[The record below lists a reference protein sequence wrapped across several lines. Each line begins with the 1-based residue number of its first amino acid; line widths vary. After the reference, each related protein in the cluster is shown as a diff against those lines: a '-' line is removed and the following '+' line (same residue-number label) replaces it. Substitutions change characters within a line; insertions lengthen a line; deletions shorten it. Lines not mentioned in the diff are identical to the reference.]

1 MSPQS
6 SARAML
12 LFAALLLA
20 GCTSSR
26 TSAPVRTATE
36 QLLIS
41 RAADQAAAQLSLG
54 IPKDTRIFVD
64 RQFFQSYDD
73 GYALNAIRTQFLR
86 QGLALVD
93 DRNKA
98 QVIVTVSSG
107 ALSTDENS
115 LLIGIPQLTLPFLP
129 IGNSV
134 TVPEVALFK
143 SAQDKGV
150 AKFVATGYDAQT
162 GKLVTTTDPQYGF
175 SHQTNH
181 TVLLFFSWQ
190 TGDLV
195 APTWIKIPCRSAI
208 SRIRIPG
215 ELGLGASKPP
225 PKN

>member
-1 MSPQS
+1 MFSPP
-6 SARAML
+6 
-12 LFAALLLA
+12 LFPCIALLAGALVLA
-20 GCTSSR
+20 GCTAER
-26 TSAPVRTATE
+26 TSEPARTATE

-41 RAADQAAAQLSLG
+41 RAADQAAAQLVLG

-73 GYALNAIRTQFLR
+73 GYAMAAIRAQFLH

-93 DRNKA
+93 EKAKA
-98 QVIVTVSSG
+98 QVIVTVASG
-107 ALSTDENS
+107 ALSTDEKS

-134 TVPEVALFK
+134 TVPEIALFK
-143 SAQDKGV
+143 NAQDKGV
-150 AKFVATGYDAQT
+150 AKFIATGYDAVT

-181 TVLLFFSWQ
+181 TVLLFFSWE

-195 APTWIKIPCRSAI
+195 APDVDQNSLSVTNMAHSIPD
-208 SRIRIPG
+208 
-215 ELGLGASKPP
+215 ELGLGRGAAKPR
-225 PKN
+225 

>member
-1 MSPQS
+1 MPPAQS
-6 SARAML
+6 RLPLVL
-12 LFAALLLA
+12 LAAALMLA
-20 GCTSSR
+20 GCTGAR
-26 TSAPVRTATE
+26 TSEPARTATE

-41 RAADQAAAQLSLG
+41 RAADEAAAQLSLG
-54 IPKDTRIFVD
+54 IPKETRVFVD

-93 DRNKA
+93 DRTKA

-115 LLIGIPQLTLPFLP
+115 LLIGIPQLTVPFLP
-129 IGNSV
+129 LGNPV
-134 TVPEVALFK
+134 TVPEIALFK

-195 APTWIKIPCRSAI
+195 APDVDQNSLSVSNIAHA
-208 SRIRIPG
+208 IPG
-215 ELGLGASKPP
+215 ELGLGKAPP
-225 PKN
+225 HAH